1 MANSRIARFIMEA
14 APPQFV
20 SVMRHRTSQMLDT
33 ISEEERDVG
42 PSGPRRPPSK
52 SPASCTPSSQG
63 SPSSLAGRASATT
76 SFGTATANSGNF
88 FRRVDRSLS
97 MFES

>member
-1 MANSRIARFIMEA
+1 MANSRIARFVMEA

-42 PSGPRRPPSK
+42 PSGPRRSPPK
-52 SPASCTPSSQG
+52 SLASACMPSS
-63 SPSSLAGRASATT
+63 SLTARASGTA

-88 FRRVDRSLS
+88 FRGVDRSLS